1 MSGYPQG
8 FDPSALGAR
17 IADEGP
23 GPVLDDIDALI
34 PEPWREQIGAFPLT
48 AVAIGIGVGVW
59 LGWKKSDDV
68 LEAGMA
74 ILSAATASN
83 VAQVMDK
90 VKG

>member
-1 MSGYPQG
+1 MSGFPQG

-23 GPVLDDIDALI
+23 GAVLDQIEELI
-34 PEPWREQIGAFPLT
+34 PEPWREQITAFPLT
-48 AVAIGIGVGVW
+48 ALALGVGVGVW

-74 ILSAATASN
+74 LLSAATAAN
-83 VAQVMDK
+83 VSQVMDK
-90 VKG
+90 VRG